1 MKPAKKIATGIAA
14 LGLIFSLNANAQN
27 TANDNRVAFNDASG
41 KSKVEAAKQQVV
53 NSPVMFEG
61 SAGDAALASNHK
73 KLAIHIIGRNEGKM
87 PAEEYAKILANAFA
101 DRKFTDKPMY
111 ITVTYEQGDVPG
123 NTVAAIF
130 MDGVR
135 YKTKEGYNLFTPEQ
149 IGGAGAIQ
157 TLGNI
162 FVEKH
167 GDKNVLKEGIS
178 PTLIV
183 GLD

>member
-14 LGLIFSLNANAQN
+14 LGLIFTLNAKAQD

-41 KSKVEAAKQQVV
+41 KSKVEAAKKQVM
-53 NSPVMFEG
+53 NSPVIFEG
-61 SAGDAALASNHK
+61 DAGDATLASYDK
-73 KLAIHIIGRNEGKM
+73 KMAIHIIGRNEGKM
-87 PAEEYAKILANAFA
+87 SAEEYAKLLANAFA

-111 ITVTYEQGDVPG
+111 ITVTYEERDEDGK
-123 NTVAAIF
+123 TLASIY
-130 MDGVR
+130 MDGLS

-157 TLGNI
+157 AIGNI
-162 FVEKH
+162 FVERH
-167 GDKNVLKEGIS
+167 GDQNVLKDGVS

-183 GLD
+183 GLN

>member
-1 MKPAKKIATGIAA
+1 MKPAKKIATGLAA

-41 KSKVEAAKQQVV
+41 KSKVEAAKQQVI
-53 NSPVMFEG
+53 NSPVIFEG
-61 SAGDAALASNHK
+61 DAGDATLASYSK
-73 KLAIHIIGRNEGKM
+73 RLSIHIIGRNEGKM
-87 PAEEYAKILANAFA
+87 SAEEYSKILANAFA

-111 ITVTYEQGDVPG
+111 ITVTYEERDEDGK
-123 NTVAAIF
+123 TLASIY
-130 MDGVR
+130 MDGLS

-157 TLGNI
+157 AIGNI
-162 FVEKH
+162 FVERH
-167 GDKNVLKEGIS
+167 GDKNVLKDGVS

-183 GLD
+183 GLN